1 MAVLRAEL
9 AARDLIRGTPPPAYA
24 YGPLTD
30 ADEVQKCVKLARA
43 YVDDGTVPPVITVG
57 QVRAVYAAL
66 RDLCSQAPPA
76 ATPAAPPS
84 ETPMKQSRRLFAT
97 PLASPPPPTEQLTSS
112 NLEAHQ
118 SMTNEELFKR
128 WRSSTNDQEVIDVE
142 EDLRACASRKKELK
156 TLSKKLVTDVNDAK
170 TRIDEE
176 LQRYRRRAARTSSAT
191 TPKQRMRWRPR
202 KLGMRS
208 ASTVRRSKRGS
219 RPRWS
224 SCTSTRGGNICSDYS

>member
-1 MAVLRAEL
+1 M
-9 AARDLIRGTPPPAYA
+9 
-24 YGPLTD
+24 
-30 ADEVQKCVKLARA
+30 KLARA

-142 EDLRACASRKKELK
+142 EDLRACASRKMELK

-176 LQRYRRRAARTSSAT
+176 LQALQATGGADEFGDDPKRA
-191 TPKQRMRWRPR
+191 RWRLVP
-202 KLGMRS
+202 GMRS
-208 ASTVRRSKRGS
+208 LPFGVRSAEAG
-219 RPRWS
+219 PDAF
-224 SCTSTRGGNICSDYS
+224 CTSTRGGNICSDYS

>member
-1 MAVLRAEL
+1 M
-9 AARDLIRGTPPPAYA
+9 
-24 YGPLTD
+24 
-30 ADEVQKCVKLARA
+30 
-43 YVDDGTVPPVITVG
+43 
-57 QVRAVYAAL
+57 RAVYAAL

-76 ATPAAPPS
+76 AAPGALRFR
-84 ETPMKQSRRLFAT
+84 ETARLFAT

-176 LQRYRRRAARTSSAT
+176 LRALQATGGADEFGDDSEAAHAVASSKIRDAN
-191 TPKQRMRWRPR
+191 
-202 KLGMRS
+202 
-208 ASTVRRSKRGS
+208 ASTVGVRARKQADGARALRAAGRGRTGAKF
-219 RPRWS
+219 RPPMI
-224 SCTSTRGGNICSDYS
+224 GGRAGRPP